1 MDLDL
6 KSLLY
11 LINLFAGLILLY
23 KIYSS
28 TGYMDMEMDLSC
40 QTKVRIQRYFA
51 FHIIVY
57 ENIDLWLTS

>member
-11 LINLFAGLILLY
+11 LINLFAGLILLH

-28 TGYMDMEMDLSC
+28 TGYMDMEMDLC
-40 QTKVRIQRYFA
+40 QTKVRIQRFFA